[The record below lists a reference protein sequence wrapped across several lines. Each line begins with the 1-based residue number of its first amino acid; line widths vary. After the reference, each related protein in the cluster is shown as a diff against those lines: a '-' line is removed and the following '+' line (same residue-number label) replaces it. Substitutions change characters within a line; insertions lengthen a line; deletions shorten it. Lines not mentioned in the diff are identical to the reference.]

1 MSSSFT
7 ILPQPEIFSFQKDH
21 MESTQNDFTNLIQ
34 NHQTINDYSILDSTS
49 HKNHE
54 MLDENESECLHSV
67 IDNRFFDKFERDE
80 KTVVML
86 IYLNRPF
93 DFHTLQ
99 NLHKISSCTIV
110 ADGAANRFY
119 DNCKKESLHEV
130 FFPHI
135 LVGDFDSIKK
145 DVMEYYQTRE
155 VQIVHNTSQDD
166 TDLEKCLKHL
176 QTKFLDEGLYD
187 QSKQYKIVI
196 AGGLGGRLDHT
207 LNNIHIL
214 HKFADR
220 NAKYKN
226 VSIHLMDDNS
236 IGTCIMPGVT
246 KYIKAQEFELNKG
259 CGIFPMLGEEVNVQT
274 KGLKWNI
281 TKESK
286 MSFKEFVSS
295 SNEMLEEVIEFET
308 DKIIFWTTTNAIHDL
323 EDMH

>member
-7 ILPQPEIFSFQKDH
+7 ILPQPEIFPFQKDH
-21 MESTQNDFTNLIQ
+21 MESTLNDFSPTIQ
-34 NHQTINDYSILDSTS
+34 NHQTILDNSIL
-49 HKNHE
+49 NQLE
-54 MLDENESECLHSV
+54 NENENESNCFHSL
-67 IDNRFFDKFERDE
+67 IDNRFFDKFDRDE
-80 KTVVML
+80 NTVVML

-93 DFHTLQ
+93 NFHTLQ

-119 DNCKKESLHEV
+119 DNCKKASIHEV

-145 DVMEYYQTRE
+145 SVMEFYKTRD
-155 VQIVHNTSQDD
+155 VQIVHNASQDD

-176 QTKFLDEGLYD
+176 QMKFLDEGLYD
-187 QSKQYKIVI
+187 QTKQYKIII

-214 HKFADR
+214 HKFAER
-220 NAKYKN
+220 NVKYRN

-259 CGIFPMLGEEVNVQT
+259 CGIFPMLGEEANVQT

-286 MSFKEFVSS
+286 MSFREFVSS

-308 DKIIFWTTTNAIHDL
+308 DKIIFWTTTNAIHELEDL
-323 EDMH
+323 E

>member
-1 MSSSFT
+1 MSASFT
-7 ILPQPEIFSFQKDH
+7 ILPQPEIFPFQKDH
-21 MESTQNDFTNLIQ
+21 MESTHNDLTNLIP
-34 NHQTINDYSILDSTS
+34 NHQTISDYSIIHSPS

-54 MLDENESECLHSV
+54 NQDESECLHSV
-67 IDNRFFDKFERDE
+67 IDNRFFDKFERDDT
-80 KTVVML
+80 TVVML

-130 FFPHI
+130 FFPDI

-155 VQIVHNTSQDD
+155 VQIVHNASQDD

-187 QSKQYKIVI
+187 QTKQYKIVI

-220 NAKYKN
+220 NAKYRN

-259 CGIFPMLGEEVNVQT
+259 CGIFPMLGEEANVQT

-308 DKIIFWTTTNAIHDL
+308 DKIIFWTTTNSIHEIEDL
-323 EDMH
+323 H